1 MDCYYYLKITT
12 LFAENVVAVVMI
24 MFSYTKKK
32 TITLWLKGV
41 KTMDFPFVI
50 VKPASLTRT
59 VNHPAIVNT
68 WQFFVDLFL
77 SEYTQYKYSLQSMHS
92 KWKLINDKVK
102 FLPKWFS

>member
-24 MFSYTKKK
+24 MFSYIKKK

-50 VKPASLTRT
+50 VKISKSYPGCQSSR
-59 VNHPAIVNT
+59 
-68 WQFFVDLFL
+68 D
-77 SEYTQYKYSLQSMHS
+77 SEYMTVFCGFILA
-92 KWKLINDKVK
+92 
-102 FLPKWFS
+102 